1 MTTSGIHIN
10 TWFGEVLNGYHEGY
24 TLRAKDTNAAILDS
38 RDYQVA
44 WSNNHTYGE
53 YNSLAT

>member
-10 TWFGEVLNGYHEGY
+10 TWFCEVLNGYHEGY

-53 YNSLAT
+53 YNT